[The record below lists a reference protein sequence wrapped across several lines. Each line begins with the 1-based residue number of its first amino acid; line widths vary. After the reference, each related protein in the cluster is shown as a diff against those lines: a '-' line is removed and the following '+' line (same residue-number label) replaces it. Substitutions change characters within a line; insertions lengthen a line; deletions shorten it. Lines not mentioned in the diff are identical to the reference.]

1 VVYPRRLGNLNACPE
16 RFRLTVAITERGNL
30 KAWQVADLKG
40 TVLEEWTA
48 DLDAE
53 VHQYTWEVGWDAYL
67 VVRDVLRF
75 IGEADWQPG
84 TVM

>member
-16 RFRLTVAITERGNL
+16 RFRLTVSVTEGGNL

-40 TVLEEWTA
+40 AVLEEWTA
-48 DLDAE
+48 DLGAE
-53 VHQYTWEVGWDAYL
+53 VHQYTWEVGWDAHL

>member
-1 VVYPRRLGNLNACPE
+1 MVYPRRLGNLNACPE
-16 RFRLTVAITERGNL
+16 RFRLTVSVTEGGNL
-30 KAWQVADLKG
+30 KAWQVTDLKG
-40 TVLEEWTA
+40 AVLEEWTA
-48 DLDAE
+48 DLGAE